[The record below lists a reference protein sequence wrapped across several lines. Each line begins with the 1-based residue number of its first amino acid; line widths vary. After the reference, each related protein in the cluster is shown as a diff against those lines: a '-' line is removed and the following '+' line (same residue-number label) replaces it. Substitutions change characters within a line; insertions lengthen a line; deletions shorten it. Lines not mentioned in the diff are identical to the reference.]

1 MNKEE
6 FVQLVSERRRKGDL
20 TRGRAIHA
28 RCVDCVCYN
37 VYAVSKCK
45 ERACPLWA
53 YRSGLKEK
61 PFPAGVP
68 IRSKA
73 IHDYCVECSGSAKEA
88 SGCPNKKCPL
98 WGFRKG
104 RREKLTE

>member
-37 VYAVSKCK
+37 VYAVAKCK
-45 ERACPLWA
+45 ERACA
-53 YRSGLKEK
+53 RV
-61 PFPAGVP
+61 GVP
-68 IRSKA
+68 FRIEGKALSGGRS
-73 IHDYCVECSGSAKEA
+73 HS
-88 SGCPNKKCPL
+88 
-98 WGFRKG
+98 F
-104 RREKLTE
+104 

>member
-1 MNKEE
+1 MGVRSMRGALTV
-6 FVQLVSERRRKGDL
+6 FVTTSMPYQNARREPAPC
-20 TRGRAIHA
+20 GRT
-28 RCVDCVCYN
+28 V
-37 VYAVSKCK
+37 
-45 ERACPLWA
+45 P
-53 YRSGLKEK
+53 GLKEK

-98 WGFRKG
+98 WEFRKG

>member
-37 VYAVSKCK
+37 VYAVSKSL
-45 ERACPLWA
+45 P
-53 YRSGLKEK
+53 
-61 PFPAGVP
+61 PVGVP
-68 IRSKA
+68 FRIEGKALSGGRS
-73 IHDYCVECSGSAKEA
+73 HS
-88 SGCPNKKCPL
+88 
-98 WGFRKG
+98 F
-104 RREKLTE
+104 

>member
-1 MNKEE
+1 MGVQSMRGALTV
-6 FVQLVSERRRKGDL
+6 FVTTFMPYQ
-20 TRGRAIHA
+20 
-28 RCVDCVCYN
+28 
-37 VYAVSKCK
+37 
-45 ERACPLWA
+45 RACPLWA